1 MSGVPKILVATPTY
15 EGKNYCLPQFIDNVA
30 NFTYPKSRYDF
41 MIFDNSASPKNAEYI
56 NKEFGVKCH
65 WKDYA
70 GMTIIEKLACT
81 HEAIR
86 VHAVNNHYDYIL
98 HLESDVFP
106 PEDVLEQLLWTKKDM
121 VGVPYQLFGGG
132 QRRPVTEAY
141 SISEQRENEFIG
153 TLNIGFIHHWYFNG
167 KVQRCFTNGIGCTL
181 MKVNTIKNI
190 PFRYVE
196 GNDAAPDTW
205 FVRDLAYNGIPY
217 YVHTGLL
224 AFHWNTEDWLEYA
237 HLLKYDKNE

>member
-1 MSGVPKILVATPTY
+1 MSGIPKILVATPTY

-41 MIFDNSASPKNAEYI
+41 MIFDNSSTPKNAEYI

-65 WKDYA
+65 WKDYS
-70 GMTIIEKLACT
+70 GMTIIEKLALT

-86 VHAVNNHYDYIL
+86 VHAINNHYDYIL

-106 PEDVLEQLLWTKKDM
+106 PDDVLEQLLWTKKDM
-121 VGVPYQLFGGG
+121 IGVPYQLFGGG

-141 SISEQRENEFIG
+141 AISEQRENEFIG

-190 PFRYVE
+190 PFRFVE

>member
-1 MSGVPKILVATPTY
+1 MSGIPKILVATPTY
-15 EGKNYCLPQFIDNVA
+15 EGKNYCIAQFIDNVA

-41 MIFDNSASPKNAEYI
+41 MIFDNSSTPKNAEYI

-70 GMTIIEKLACT
+70 GMTIIEKLALT

-86 VHAVNNHYDYIL
+86 VHAINNHYDYIL

-153 TLNIGFIHHWYFNG
+153 TLNIGFIHHWYFDG